1 MRWIRELIEKVPSF
15 NAFETH
21 ITTIEDNVEMN
32 PALCIEASKS
42 FIEGICKTILTNQ
55 AQTFNDDV
63 QFQVLVKQTLDQL
76 LVGYG
81 EGIIELPE
89 LGRRIASVEQK
100 IAEIRNNAG
109 FATHGLDIAHPH
121 IDKALSLFIYKITD
135 VIGGF
140 IMYFYIN
147 HVRKEDTRIIYRDC
161 ENFNNWFDDENP
173 LEIGGVIISASE
185 ALYNLDYQAY
195 KANYADYIEQELN
208 TDKTYN

>member
-15 NAFETH
+15 KAYETH
-21 ITTIEDNVEMN
+21 ISTIENSVETN
-32 PALCIEASKS
+32 PALCIETSKS

-55 AQTFNDDV
+55 GQTLNDDT
-63 QFQVLVKQTLDQL
+63 QFQVLVKRTLEQL
-76 LVGYG
+76 ITQSG
-81 EGIIELPE
+81 EDLSELPE
-89 LGRRIASVEQK
+89 LGRRTASVAQK

-121 IDKALSLFIYKITD
+121 IDKILSLFIYKITD

-147 HVRKEDTRIIYRDC
+147 HVRNGDTRILYEDC
-161 ENFNNWFDDENP
+161 EYFNNWFDDENP

-195 KANYADYIEQELN
+195 KANYVDFIDLELN
-208 TDKTYN
+208 KE

>member
-1 MRWIRELIEKVPSF
+1 MRWIRELIEKIPSF
-15 NAFETH
+15 KAYEAH
-21 ITTIEDNVEMN
+21 ISTIENNVETN
-32 PALCIEASKS
+32 PALCIETSKS

-55 AQTFNDDV
+55 GQILNDNT
-63 QFQVLVKQTLDQL
+63 QFQVLVKQTLEQL
-76 LVGYG
+76 IKQSGADLA
-81 EGIIELPE
+81 ELPE

-109 FATHGLDIAHPH
+109 FASHGLDIAHPH

-147 HVRKEDTRIIYRDC
+147 HVRKGDTRILYNDC

-185 ALYNLDYQAY
+185 ALYHLDYQAY
-195 KANYADYIEQELN
+195 KVNYADFIDLELN
-208 TDKTYN
+208 KE